1 MKNSVLV
8 QKFIEQIWNKRSFEM
23 LDDFL
28 HPAFKD
34 HSLLP
39 ILSADKEGLKKW
51 INATGISFE
60 HETVIED
67 HVTEGDKIMLRIK
80 MKLKH
85 IGVWRGINPT
95 GIELYT
101 TGYRHFKIKDDRII
115 EHWALIDGE
124 TIENQLKEASRG
136 CKIAR

>member
-8 QKFIEQIWNKRSFEM
+8 QKFIEQIWNKKSFEM

-34 HSLLP
+34 YSLLP
-39 ILSADKEGLKKW
+39 ILSPDKEGLKKW
-51 INATGISFE
+51 ITATGISFE
-60 HETVIED
+60 HKTVIED
-67 HVTEGDKIMLRIK
+67 QVTESDQIMIKIK

-85 IGVWRGINPT
+85 IGIWRGIEPT
-95 GIELYT
+95 GIELST

-115 EHWALIDGE
+115 EHWALLDGE
-124 TIENQLKEASRG
+124 TIENKLKEATHNCTIS
-136 CKIAR
+136 A

>member
-1 MKNSVLV
+1 MENSVLV
-8 QKFIEQIWNKRSFEM
+8 QKFIEQIWNKKLFEM
-23 LDDFL
+23 LDNFL

-34 HSLLP
+34 HSLLS
-39 ILSADKEGLKKW
+39 ILSPDKEGLKKW

-60 HETVIED
+60 HETAIED
-67 HVTEGDKIMLRIK
+67 QVTEGDQVMVRIK

-85 IGVWRGINPT
+85 IGVWRGIEPT

-101 TGYRHFKIKDDRII
+101 TGYRHFKIKDNRII

-124 TIENQLKEASRG
+124 KIQNQLVEASQG
-136 CKIAR
+136 CKIAI

>member
-28 HPAFKD
+28 HPEFKD

-39 ILSADKEGLKKW
+39 VLSPDKEGLKKW
-51 INATGISFE
+51 IIATGISFE
-60 HETVIED
+60 HETIIEEQ
-67 HVTEGDKIMLRIK
+67 VTEGDQIMLRIK

-85 IGVWRGINPT
+85 IGVWRGIEPT

-115 EHWALIDGE
+115 EHWALVDGE
-124 TIENQLKEASRG
+124 TIQNQLKEASHG
-136 CKIAR
+136 CKIAK